1 MKLFLKS
8 PQRRKGIWSCFAEN
22 SVFAESESVGQK
34 SSLFLLLLLLLP
46 VFRES
51 GELKGFCWRTQ
62 FLTDR
67 LASLSVSLCECV
79 YKTDRACVSCSTR
92 LPTHMARL

>member
-1 MKLFLKS
+1 M
-8 PQRRKGIWSCFAEN
+8 
-22 SVFAESESVGQK
+22 FAESESVGQK
-34 SSLFLLLLLLLP
+34 SSLFLLLLLLP